1 LEISAD
7 LVGNLMIGQALSNL
21 NRRVG
26 TESQA
31 PPNVVGQ
38 LTTHSMGLF
47 FATQKV
53 NLLGISTEA
62 LPEQSLINASSTNG
76 LFAEFDPFVEGQAG
90 LISGLWPRK
99 EGADSFSLTRTELD
113 KPCGPIG
120 CALAELGQNSLH
132 P

>member
-1 LEISAD
+1 
-7 LVGNLMIGQALSNL
+7 
-21 NRRVG
+21 
-26 TESQA
+26 
-31 PPNVVGQ
+31 
-38 LTTHSMGLF
+38 MGLF

-62 LPEQSLINASSTNG
+62 LPEQSLINASSANG